1 MAGFQYNHSRLIDP
15 EEISKYCFTILP
27 VRIHVRDDIANA
39 ATLALVRDWNE
50 LVQDGREKI
59 SHCSLCDK
67 GNWCSFIFPESIP
80 NRLGLLTYLTDI
92 GLIHDDACEEMSME
106 DAHHEHLDLD
116 AALDLEDT
124 RALAKES
131 KSSKTKSLA
140 SYALLECVKIDHQQ
154 SIAML
159 QSYRKQ
165 WLSVMEHHDTRTFES
180 LEAFFRA
187 RSLNGGMGA
196 YWSMISFSLGVTLT
210 PEDKAL
216 MEGVVESA
224 ERALLLTN
232 DYYSWERELEQS
244 GIQEDGKFFN
254 VVNFFMEREF
264 IDAESALEKVK
275 QRILFYEAEYLE
287 RKENLYKSH
296 VVPSHIKDW
305 LESAG
310 LAVAGN
316 HYWSATCPRHN
327 DWRAAPIQLRTHLS
341 IGDLAAMYPET
352 DGNHDI
358 SRSLTS
364 HEASDTSRTS
374 VSQDSGRCDKVE
386 AGADLLD
393 TSAIQA
399 PCDYIRSMPS
409 KGFRSALI
417 EALNIWMQVPPRK
430 LDIITEVID
439 LLHSSSLMLDDIEDD
454 SSLRRGKPSTHAV
467 FGTSQTINSAT
478 YLYTCAVQE
487 ATKLDSPESVN
498 IVLDELQTLF
508 VGQSWDLYWKYN
520 LRPPMEKE
528 YFEMVDRKTG
538 GLFRML
544 VRLMEASSSTGKTA
558 RLNLDD
564 FSRKIGRFFQIRDDY
579 MNLVSHTYSQQKG
592 FCEDLDEGKFSYLIV
607 HCLAHDALC
616 GDQIIG
622 LFRSRLLM
630 PDQPLSREAKLHIL
644 ECLEKTKSMDAT
656 LGLLQDLETQ
666 IEGAILKLEE
676 DLGEPNFPLQLLL
689 KSLTVKEAILNA

>member
-1 MAGFQYNHSRLIDP
+1 
-15 EEISKYCFTILP
+15 
-27 VRIHVRDDIANA
+27 
-39 ATLALVRDWNE
+39 
-50 LVQDGREKI
+50 
-59 SHCSLCDK
+59 
-67 GNWCSFIFPESIP
+67 
-80 NRLGLLTYLTDI
+80 
-92 GLIHDDACEEMSME
+92 ME
-106 DAHHEHLDLD
+106 DAHNEHLDLD

-165 WLSVMEHHDTRTFES
+165 WLSVMEHHDPRTFES
-180 LEAFFRA
+180 LEEFFRA
-187 RSLNGGMGA
+187 RSLNGGMGCVYPTCDVIQRELCLPMYMYSA

-210 PEDKAL
+210 PEDEAM

-244 GIQEDGKFFN
+244 EIQEDGKFFN

-264 IDAESALEKVK
+264 IDAEAALERVK

-287 RKENLYKSH
+287 RKENLYNSH
-296 VVPSHIKDW
+296 VVPSHVKDW

-327 DWRAAPIQLRTHLS
+327 DWKATPIQLRTHLS
-341 IGDLAAMYPET
+341 IGDLAAMCEPGQSPIDALFSHALFANEKQSHGMEGTRPLAVTVEHSKPLPHPDTIIANVQAGDADQDNTDAET
-352 DGNHDI
+352 DGNHDT
-358 SRSLTS
+358 SRSMS
-364 HEASDTSRTS
+364 PHEASDTSRTS
-374 VSQDSGRCDKVE
+374 VSQNSGKSDNPK

-393 TSAIQA
+393 NSAIQA

-409 KGFRSALI
+409 KGFRSAL
-417 EALNIWMQVPPRK
+417 MQVPPRK
-430 LDIITEVID
+430 LAIITEVID
-439 LLHSSSLMLDDIEDD
+439 QLHSSSLMLDDIEDG

-467 FGTSQTINSAT
+467 FGTAQTINSAT
-478 YLYTCAVQE
+478 YLYTCAVRE
-487 ATKLDSPESVN
+487 ATKLNSPESLA
-498 IVLDELQTLF
+498 IVLEELQTLF

-520 LRPPMEKE
+520 LRPPTEEE
-528 YFEMVDRKTG
+528 YLGMVDRKTG

-544 VRLMEASSSTGKTA
+544 VRLMEAASSTGKAA
-558 RLNLDD
+558 RLDLDD

-579 MNLVSHTYSQQKG
+579 MNLVSRAYSEQKG

-616 GDQIIG
+616 GDQIVG

-630 PDQPLSREAKLHIL
+630 PEQPLSREAKLHIL
-644 ECLEKTKSMDAT
+644 ECLDKTKSMDAT
-656 LGLLQDLETQ
+656 LALLQDLETQ
-666 IEGAILKLEE
+666 IEAAILKLEE

-689 KSLTVKEAILNA
+689 KSLTVKEAIAIA